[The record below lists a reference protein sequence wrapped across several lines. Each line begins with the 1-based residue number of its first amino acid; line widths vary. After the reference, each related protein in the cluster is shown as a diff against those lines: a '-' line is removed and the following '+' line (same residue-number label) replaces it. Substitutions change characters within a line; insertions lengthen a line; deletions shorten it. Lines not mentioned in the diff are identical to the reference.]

1 MPRDTARDEVVVE
14 HPSHSAILVVLA
26 YIPAR
31 TFNFRVPATRGEAV
45 EMIRRQLQAA
55 DPDLNIYN
63 STPGKDAFLHLV
75 GNPAGKDHARCPLF
89 ASCWMVN
96 PTLWDFILRKRE
108 LLFAGGSVIAP
119 APEPVRICYLPAN
132 ANVGRPRG
140 TVGKASASEARGP
153 GFKPPWLV
161 QWSRWESRPLSLF

>member
-1 MPRDTARDEVVVE
+1 MPRDTSQDEVVVE
-14 HPSHSAILVVLA
+14 HPSHSAILVMLA
-26 YIPAR
+26 YIPAW

-55 DPDLNIYN
+55 DPELNIYN

-96 PTLWDFILRKRE
+96 NPTLRDFILRKRE
-108 LLFAGGSVIAP
+108 LLFAGGSLVA
-119 APEPVRICYLPAN
+119 R
-132 ANVGRPRG
+132 RRSR
-140 TVGKASASEARGP
+140 SAS
-153 GFKPPWLV
+153 LTC
-161 QWSRWESRPLSLF
+161 RPTRPAGGSWAFTLSLRAVSTYSLISCTSGLYAI